1 MYQRVEA
8 VGAVGLEVAQGE
20 GEGLDHA
27 EDGDEGHEHGDA
39 GGDALHLKLIGEN
52 RISENCFLEL

>member
-39 GGDALHLKLIGEN
+39 GGDALHLKLI
-52 RISENCFLEL
+52 SENCFLEL